1 MHPVRLGLSFS
12 RLGIPHPSKGIFQ
25 KPLYG
30 FMGYLRFD
38 GESGFFFLR
47 NQEEPEAPTANA
59 LKETKSTVTKSE

>member
-1 MHPVRLGLSFS
+1 
-12 RLGIPHPSKGIFQ
+12 
-25 KPLYG
+25 
-30 FMGYLRFD
+30 MGYLRFD